1 MIKGVGLN
9 MTREEALEILGLEP
23 NAPLHEARSAY
34 RRLSKFY
41 HPDKN
46 GAPNAAAMFRIIN
59 EAWEFIEEEIA
70 KEAVQRKVE
79 RKKAEAEAA
88 REHAEA
94 AHQRA
99 KEAERAAKEAEYAAE
114 ANQQEVEVEDK
125 KSTSYIG
132 WFVFL
137 LIFGIGR
144 SLISGESWDIVL
156 IVRII
161 LVSVIGAGILTGIAK
176 LYKWIKN
183 KLF

>member
-1 MIKGVGLN
+1 

-23 NAPLHEARSAY
+23 NAPLDEARPAY

-46 GAPNAAAMFRIIN
+46 GAPNASVMFRIIN

-70 KEAVQRKVE
+70 KEAVQREVE

-88 REHAEA
+88 REHAEE

-114 ANQQEVEVEDK
+114 ANQQEEEAEDK

-132 WFVFL
+132 WFVLF
-137 LIFGIGR
+137 LIFEIIS
-144 SLISGESWDIVL
+144 SLISGKSWDIDL
-156 IVRII
+156 IVRLI
-161 LVSVIGAGILTGIAK
+161 LVSVIGAGIFTGIAK
-176 LYKWIKN
+176 LYRWLKN
-183 KLF
+183 RWF